1 MLKWRNW
8 QTRTVQVR
16 VGSHPWG
23 FESPLEHHVSLMGEI
38 MPEIVGIKVKKTG
51 KFFIYSPN
59 GIEFKKGD
67 RVVIETDRGLELGE
81 IIIANREVEQSWI
94 EGELKPVVRKA
105 TEEDIKTKEE
115 LKQLEEEAY
124 LFCKERIKAREMDMK
139 LIKVDFTLD
148 KSKAIFYFTADGR
161 IDFRKLVRDLAHR
174 FRLRIEMRQI
184 GVRDE
189 AKMIG
194 GIGVCGRELCCTTFL
209 HKFYP
214 VSIKQA
220 KNQHLILNPGK
231 ISGVCGRLMCCINF
245 EDDDYPSDIEETQN
259 TLYSKEQLKKFEE
272 ESRMLIEKEQEE

>member
-1 MLKWRNW
+1 
-8 QTRTVQVR
+8 
-16 VGSHPWG
+16 
-23 FESPLEHHVSLMGEI
+23 

-59 GIEFKKGD
+59 GIKFQKGD
-67 RVVIETDRGLELGE
+67 KVVIETDRGLELGE
-81 IIIANREVEQSWI
+81 IIIPNREVEPSQI

-105 TEEDIKTKEE
+105 TEEDIRTKEE
-115 LKQLEEEAY
+115 LKPLEEEAY
-124 LFCKERIKAREMDMK
+124 EFCKERIKAREMDMK

-148 KSKAIFYFTADGR
+148 KTKAIFYFTADGR
-161 IDFRKLVRDLAHR
+161 VDFRKLVRDLAHR

-189 AKMIG
+189 AKMVG
-194 GIGVCGRELCCTTFL
+194 GLGICGRELCCTTFL
-209 HKFYP
+209 HNFYP

-245 EDDDYPSDIEETQN
+245 EDDDYLYEMEEKQN
-259 TLYSKEQLKKFEE
+259 NLYTKEQLKEFEQQ
-272 ESRMLIEKEQEE
+272 SKMLLEQESQEQKE